1 MIDTNS
7 LFSSLCLRSLTFQ
20 LLLLFS
26 YPVMSD
32 SLWPDGLQHTRPVCP
47 SSSPEVC
54 PSSYLVASSHLII
67 LCPLPLCPQSFPA
80 SRTFP
85 LSQLFASDDQ
95 NTGVSASASVLS
107 MSIQGWFSLRLTG
120 LILLTKGVSQ
130 VFSGS
135 TVWRH
140 QFFGTLPTLQ
150 SNSRNHAWPLGRP

>member
-7 LFSSLCLRSLTFQ
+7 LFSSLCLRSLTSQ

-47 SSSPEVC
+47 SSPEVC

-85 LSQLFASDDQ
+85 MSQLFASDNQ
-95 NTGVSASASVLS
+95 NTGVSASASVLPV
-107 MSIQGWFSLRLTG
+107 SIQGWFPLRLPG
-120 LILLTKGVSQ
+120 FISLLTKELSGLF
-130 VFSGS
+130 FST

-140 QFFGTLPTLQ
+140 QLFGILPSLSSSSQ
-150 SNSRNHAWPLGRP
+150 NLSWPLGRS

>member
-47 SSSPEVC
+47 SSPEVC

-80 SRTFP
+80 SRSFP
-85 LSQLFASDDQ
+85 MSQLFASDNQ
-95 NTGVSASASVLS
+95 NTGVSASACPSS
-107 MSIQGWFSLRLTG
+107 EYSG
-120 LILLTKGVSQ
+120 LISLKIDWFNLLAVQGTFRTLLQHHNLKATMWT
-130 VFSGS
+130 F
-135 TVWRH
+135 W
-140 QFFGTLPTLQ
+140 FFLISICLCIYLFGCGK
-150 SNSRNHAWPLGRP
+150 S